1 MRRNFGESV
10 KVASFKLNILYL
22 VGILLILYYFSCR
35 FQFWLLDQFEI
46 SIVEY
51 LLRFQTPIVGRKDQ
65 DKMIYHH
72 IFKDLNPR
80 IHILFMLR
88 ALLSNLSLKE
98 ISTLVRM
105 HLISKE

>member
-1 MRRNFGESV
+1 MDFHLFSLYPLIFAVFLGLEAYPNVRRNLGESIR
-10 KVASFKLNILYL
+10 VASFKLNILYL

-35 FQFWLLDQFEI
+35 FHFWLLDRFEI

-51 LLRFQTPIVGRKDQ
+51 LLRFKTPIMGRKDQ

-80 IHILFMLR
+80 IHILFML
-88 ALLSNLSLKE
+88 
-98 ISTLVRM
+98 
-105 HLISKE
+105 